1 MNDES
6 FSRKPFYICS
16 LDLANMS
23 IVNPLV
29 IRTIKLMLQNI
40 PTMLGESATLKS
52 IRAANTLPGLASF
65 SVPDCE
71 RNISLVK
78 FHRDLAFESFP
89 EFEVQY
95 RAQYT
100 KFTGRFL
107 MIFDLQWVDWSTMSE
122 ETMLAFLNMVDSLK
136 LYRASHVLGVCILLP
151 QEYEQL
157 AFFFQQ
163 LMNDLSTDT
172 DRLITSSFASVEEY
186 VDKMFRQ

>member
-1 MNDES
+1 
-6 FSRKPFYICS
+6 
-16 LDLANMS
+16 MS

-29 IRTIKLMLQNI
+29 ITTIKMMLQNI
-40 PTMLGESATLKS
+40 PVMLGESATLKS

-65 SVPDCE
+65 STPDPD

-78 FHRDLAFESFP
+78 FHRDLKYDEFASFEH
-89 EFEVQY
+89 EY
-95 RAQYT
+95 RNQYT
-100 KFTGRFL
+100 KFSGKFL
-107 MIFDLQWVDWSTMSE
+107 MIFDLQWVDWSTMTE

-136 LYRASHVLGVCILLP
+136 LFRATHVLGVCILLP

-172 DRLITSSFASVEEY
+172 DRLITSSFAKVEEY
-186 VDKMFRQ
+186 VEKMFKQ